1 MASCRAAL
9 PRVSKCAAP
18 PDPADA
24 PRRRANKQRG
34 PGTYTNDRPPIF
46 SVVERASHTVR
57 FFVGTNASRDDCLLV
72 IESTVPSGAAILYT
86 DDWSGYRR
94 VPPELDIRHATV
106 CHGRTESGPRE
117 WARDDER
124 EGKREVHCNTCA
136 GAGTGLRTYWR
147 GFRGVHKQYLKHFV
161 ATYEAMT
168 NAKQINAVLLQRM
181 CRTRAMQS
189 NYT

>member
-1 MASCRAAL
+1 MRGKKSTPHADSA
-9 PRVSKCAAP
+9 
-18 PDPADA
+18 DP

-34 PGTYTNDRPPIF
+34 HGTYANDRPPIF

-57 FFVGTNASRDDCLLV
+57 FFVGTNASRDDCLFV

-94 VPPELDIRHATV
+94 VLPELDIRHATV
-106 CHGRTESGPRE
+106 CHGRSGSGQRE
-117 WARDDER
+117 WARDDDGD
-124 EGKREVHCNTCA
+124 GKREVHCNTCE
-136 GAGTGLRTYWR
+136 GAGTGLRTYLR
-147 GFRGVHKQYLKHFV
+147 GFRGVHKQYLKLYV
-161 ATYEAMT
+161 ATYEAMS
-168 NAKQINAVLLQRM
+168 NAKQINSVLIQRM